1 MIYILLYIFYIYYD
15 IYYYDII
22 WYNRSL
28 PYSLFI
34 RYILEPQWKSSSH
47 LVGCTSKSQTEEAS
61 WERHRRTSSSEQCS
75 CIVFELQGARA
86 PWSRRKWTTIPF
98 PAGSWGNLATGW
110 SQDDMARVKIEGK
123 ENMAETTAEAQ
134 DHPLKHLSSFRSM
147 YDSSFLRVKSS
158 RSTFSCLILLFG
170 FRASICTWLARRD
183 MNLRSRKKGSDSRTS
198 MSSLEGSCQMKWRVW
213 GKSTFMA
220 LGPREMR

>member
-1 MIYILLYIFYIYYD
+1 MIYLYDIYYYIYYD

-75 CIVFELQGARA
+75 CIVFELQGQFGNWMIARWYGKSEDRGEREYGQNNS
-86 PWSRRKWTTIPF
+86 WS
-98 PAGSWGNLATGW
+98 TG
-110 SQDDMARVKIEGK
+110 
-123 ENMAETTAEAQ
+123 
-134 DHPLKHLSSFRSM
+134 P
-147 YDSSFLRVKSS
+147 
-158 RSTFSCLILLFG
+158 STQTPVLFQVDVRLLFLTG
-170 FRASICTWLARRD
+170 KKFKIHLFVPHLAFWVPSKYLH
-183 MNLRSRKKGSDSRTS
+183 MTSSKGHEPQIKE
-198 MSSLEGSCQMKWRVW
+198 EGLWQ
-213 GKSTFMA
+213 
-220 LGPREMR
+220 